1 MIGEIRRKVREK
13 NALIHCITN
22 PISIR
27 ECANVIL
34 AAGARPMMAEHPLEV
49 ETVTKSAGALLLN
62 LGNLTDVRKESMQI
76 AARTA
81 KESGVP
87 FVLDL
92 CGAASLKN
100 RRDLALAIMEI
111 AMPTVIK
118 GNYSEIKAL
127 FDETYHC
134 GGVDADLSLTEG
146 EIDRIAMKLAKR
158 HAATILASGRID
170 VISDGELCYHCMNGT
185 PQLAT
190 ITGTGC
196 MQGALCAAFLSAGDH
211 APVKKGESGS
221 CQERGEG
228 GSCPER
234 GEGGSEKEDT
244 CRVPADAGIGIRAA
258 LAASCTFGICGQL
271 AETPLGSGTFE
282 VRLLDELS
290 TISDET
296 IEKYVNAERLGIRP

>member
-76 AARTA
+76 SARAA

-100 RRDLALAIMEI
+100 RRDLALMIMDI

-146 EIDRIAMKLAKR
+146 EIDQIAVKLADR
-158 HAATILASGRID
+158 YQTTILASGKTD
-170 VISDGELCYHCMNGT
+170 VISDGVLCYHCMNGT

-196 MQGALCAAFLSAGDH
+196 MQGALCAAYLSAGDL
-211 APVKKGESGS
+211 
-221 CQERGEG
+221 ERSRDG
-228 GSCPER
+228 GIGDLPGNAACIE
-234 GEGGSEKEDT
+234 EKST
-244 CRVPADAGIGIRAA
+244 VRMPSDAGIGLRAA

-282 VRLLDELS
+282 VRLLDVLS

-296 IEKYVNAERLGIRP
+296 IEKYVNAELLGVRP